1 LYIFNCIVS
10 RWAGRTHRWFE
21 QLWKAGLSSITGVT
35 LVPVTRVSS
44 GHECS
49 VQPEWR
55 KLVYGFH
62 EISGE
67 NLQRLNE
74 QHGTSY
80 KYVAV
85 KSRIGYFDVNRLLF
99 ILTAALAAAL
109 RSSSRRFQAG
119 LSFCNLHRRA
129 DVAAALAHEKAR
141 GSGWKAEEKEG

>member
-1 LYIFNCIVS
+1 
-10 RWAGRTHRWFE
+10 
-21 QLWKAGLSSITGVT
+21 
-35 LVPVTRVSS
+35 VPVTRVSS

-49 VQPEWR
+49 VQPEWA

-80 KYVAV
+80 KYAL
-85 KSRIGYFDVNRLLF
+85 KSRIGYFNISLAL

-109 RSSSRRFQAG
+109 RSSS
-119 LSFCNLHRRA
+119 
-129 DVAAALAHEKAR
+129 
-141 GSGWKAEEKEG
+141 